1 MRIAITGGAGT
12 IGSAL
17 CKSYAADGH
26 IVYAI
31 DIDECALYLLAMD
44 SPIVPVLQD
53 VRDAAFWKAF
63 YNRNQIDL
71 VINCAACKQL
81 PLVEAHP
88 FHAISVNG
96 YALAAMANKRV
107 RIIHISTDKAVYPV
121 SLYGFSKYIAEEEA
135 KRLGISIVRLVNVY
149 GSSGS
154 VIEVFTKQGH
164 EKQPITVTDP
174 HMLRYFTSE
183 CEVVRD
189 IRAVADMPCA
199 VYMQKAREPKK
210 IYEIAAEFSEQYNV
224 PIKVTGARPGEKL
237 IEELVYDDEHVAKID
252 GEIVR
257 YDSPR
262 RLGDDSLD
270 AMADDIAKAGFDK
283 YAMLKTMWKWIPNR
297 Q

>member
-53 VRDAAFWKAF
+53 VRDAAFWRAF

-96 YALAAMANKRV
+96 YALEAMYNDQVKIV
-107 RIIHISTDKAVYPV
+107 HISTDKAVYPV

-135 KRLGISIVRLVNVY
+135 KRLGVSIIRLVNVY

-154 VIEVFTKQGH
+154 VIEVFTKQGR

-174 HMLRYFTSE
+174 HMLRYFTYDH
-183 CEVVRD
+183 EVIRD
-189 IRAVADMPCA
+189 IKLIADMPSA
-199 VYMQKAREPKK
+199 LYMQTAREPKK
-210 IYEIAAEFSEQYNV
+210 IYEIAAEFAEQYNV

-237 IEELVYDDEHVAKID
+237 IEELVYNDEHVAKIEGD
-252 GEIVR
+252 IVC

-262 RLGDDSLD
+262 RLSDDSLD
-270 AMADDIAKAGFDK
+270 AMAEDIGRAGFDK

-297 Q
+297 